1 MELDASEHLA
11 LLKQA
16 IAANLRAR
24 VEHDQRCAKS
34 AAPAEFKIISAGE
47 LMRTDPNRL
56 FLEGV
61 IEDPVR
67 KALRKQ
73 LKDLGW
79 RLFRLLGST
88 DAMLM
93 VAQEISELKP
103 GNWHYRIDILDKTW
117 DGIGEQGDFWVA

>member
-1 MELDASEHLA
+1 MSALTKEEHLA

-24 VEHDQRCAKS
+24 IEHDRRLT
-34 AAPAEFKIISAGE
+34 PPTEFKIVNAFE
-47 LMRTDPNRL
+47 NTDPNQL

-61 IEDPVR
+61 VEDPIR
-67 KALRKQ
+67 KALRAQ

-88 DAMLM
+88 DAMLA

-103 GNWHYRIDILDKTW
+103 GNWHYRIDIIDKTW